1 MEAFNAALKA
11 VVEVVQSKAEKFT
24 DSAVSAADKS
34 LDLTHTADLLLIKTQ
49 VTTEVE
55 SVAGIHQ
62 TAFTAM
68 ANETATA
75 VGHVDNKIAT
85 LTELNSDTSQNMF
98 STAPPLNH
106 FNQISSGVLLNLLD
120 AGE

>member
-62 TAFTAM
+62 TAFTSS
-68 ANETATA
+68 
-75 VGHVDNKIAT
+75 
-85 LTELNSDTSQNMF
+85 NSIF
-98 STAPPLNH
+98 LI
-106 FNQISSGVLLNLLD
+106 F
-120 AGE
+120 